1 MPSDIRKKVRF
12 HAFVGGESLIIKV
25 LVKMSCVQIPRI
37 RNIKIEKKN
46 WVWAACIRLER
57 GGSQQR
63 TLTKLVGKSKW
74 A

>member
-1 MPSDIRKKVRF
+1 
-12 HAFVGGESLIIKV
+12 
-25 LVKMSCVQIPRI
+25 MSCVQIPRI